1 MLFRSWLDENFGKSI
16 TDLEKVVQADSY
28 GSSFARLASEQVDLL
43 VTFADGRRD
52 YEDTWTSEYGR
63 TENIWDETAVVGVTP
78 GIYNDTISVSKNSD
92 KMDDELKAALQ
103 EAFINIAETDAGKEV
118 ISVYSHEGYKVTED
132 AEYDD
137 ERAAQKIVQDLGIQ

>member
-1 MLFRSWLDENFGKSI
+1 M
-16 TDLEKVVQADSY
+16 
-28 GSSFARLASEQVDLL
+28 

-78 GIYNDTISVSKNSD
+78 GIYNDTISVSKNSE
-92 KMDDELKAALQ
+92 KMDEELKAALQ
-103 EAFINIAETDAGKEV
+103 EAFINISETEEGKEV
-118 ISVYSHEGYKVTED
+118 ISVYSHEGYQVTED
-132 AEYDD
+132 ADYDD